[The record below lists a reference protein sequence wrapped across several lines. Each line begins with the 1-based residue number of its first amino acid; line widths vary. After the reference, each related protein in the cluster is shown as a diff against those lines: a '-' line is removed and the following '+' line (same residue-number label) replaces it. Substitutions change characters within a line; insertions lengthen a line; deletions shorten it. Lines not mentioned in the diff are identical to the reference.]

1 MKFDPLNR
9 WSSGA
14 EKPLIIAG
22 PCSAETEDQL
32 LETTKAIKELDI
44 SIIRAGIWKP
54 RTRPNNFE
62 GIGLEGLKWIQN
74 VKKELG
80 VSFAVEVATP
90 QHVEQVL
97 KHDIDILW
105 IGARS
110 TVNPFTVQDIA
121 DALKGVDIPVLIKNP
136 INPDLELWLGAIER
150 IYNAGIT
157 KIGAIH
163 RGFSSHQKSK
173 YRNMPAWQL
182 PIELKR
188 RLPNLPM
195 ICDPSHI
202 AGDSKMIYDLC
213 QKALDMDYDGLMIE
227 THRDPAN
234 AWSDAKQQVNPLQLH
249 EILQKLKVRKS
260 NSNDET
266 FNSRLEDI
274 RHQIDQADREIL
286 ECLANRMSLVKKI
299 GDCKKEENVA
309 VFQVDRWNDIFK
321 SRAEWGESFGLDPKY
336 ITELYKIIHNESI
349 RRQTDLMNN
358 PTVPTDNVA

>member
-1 MKFDPLNR
+1 MKFDPISN
-9 WSSGA
+9 WSDGA
-14 EKPLIIAG
+14 VKPLIIAG

-74 VKKELG
+74 VKKELK
-80 VSFAVEVATP
+80 VKFAVEVATP

-110 TVNPFTVQDIA
+110 TVNPFTVQEIA
-121 DALKGVDIPVLIKNP
+121 DALKGTDVPVLIKNP

-163 RGFSSHQKSK
+163 RGFSTHQKTK
-173 YRNMPAWQL
+173 YRNMPAWQIA
-182 PIELKR
+182 IELKR
-188 RLPNLPM
+188 ILPEIPL

-202 AGDSKMIYDLC
+202 AGDREMIYGLS
-213 QKALDMDYDGLMIE
+213 QRALDLDYDGLMIE

-234 AWSDAKQQVNPLQLH
+234 AWSDAKQQVSPAQLH
-249 EILQKLKVRKS
+249 DILEKLKVRKKKS
-260 NSNDET
+260 SDDY
-266 FNSRLEDI
+266 FNSKVDDI
-274 RHQIDQADREIL
+274 RHQIDESDRELI
-286 ECLANRMSLVKKI
+286 ECLATRMSLVKKI
-299 GDCKKEENVA
+299 GECKKEENVA
-309 VFQVDRWNDIFK
+309 VFQVDRWNDIYK
-321 SRAEWGESFGLDPKY
+321 SRASWGESFGLDPKY
-336 ITELYKIIHNESI
+336 VHELYKIIHNESI
-349 RRQTDLMNN
+349 RKQTQILDN
-358 PTVPTDNVA
+358 PGINS

>member
-1 MKFDPLNR
+1 MKFDPINR
-9 WSSGA
+9 WSEGVK
-14 EKPLIIAG
+14 KPLIIAG

-74 VKKELG
+74 VKKEVN

-90 QHVEQVL
+90 QHVDQVL
-97 KHDIDILW
+97 KHGVDILW

-173 YRNMPAWQL
+173 YRNMPAWQI

-188 RLPNLPM
+188 RMPDLPM

-202 AGDSKMIYDLC
+202 AGDRDMIYDLC
-213 QKALDMDYDGLMIE
+213 QRALDMDYDGLMIE
-227 THRDPAN
+227 THRDPVN
-234 AWSDAKQQVNPLQLH
+234 AWSDAKQQVSPELLQ

-260 NSNDET
+260 ASDDDL
-266 FNSRLEDI
+266 FNTRLEEI
-274 RHQIDQADREIL
+274 RHQIDDADREIL
-286 ECLANRMSLVKKI
+286 ESLANRMSLVKKI
-299 GDCKKEENVA
+299 GEYKKENNVT
-309 VFQVDRWNDIFK
+309 VFQVDRWNEIFQ
-321 SRAEWGESFGLDPKY
+321 SRANWGESFGLDQKY

-349 RRQTDLMNN
+349 RKQTEILNR
-358 PTVPTDNVA
+358 PAVKS